1 MSAVTVVAEGGRQ
14 NEVRHHDMNSYRN
27 TRDQFSVVIKLVAET
42 RSRASGYGQRKFVQ
56 EDPAAFGLL
65 WKVKGGPLK
74 AMLALQDHSNDRI
87 CILLYFEL
95 YHVKLLI
102 CADSAL
108 MTLLTRHQHK

>member
-1 MSAVTVVAEGGRQ
+1 MSAVTLVAEGGRR

-27 TRDQFSVVIKLVAET
+27 TRDEFSALIELVAER
-42 RSRASGYGQRKFVQ
+42 RSRASGYGQLEFVQ

-65 WKVKGGPLK
+65 WREKGRPLK

-87 CILLYFEL
+87 CILLSFEL
-95 YHVKLLI
+95 YRVKLLI

-108 MTLLTRHQHK
+108 MTLLTQQQHK